1 MAIQAPTYSSCRNPS
16 GTAQVRLFPPALCHL
31 LANAVDVQTDRF
43 IFHNVEYSTYVDDCT
58 HLKKFRECEKRCVHI
73 KKSLV
78 DSKYE
83 QKHTPPGDEKMQ
95 NSKPSRRLRFIGTDL
110 RPLSKFQLQVK
121 RELDTLK
128 NIGIT
133 VPPRAYNLITD
144 PSNEEMFDGSMSRS
158 ETADMLIQLATI

>member
-1 MAIQAPTYSSCRNPS
+1 MIVHT
-16 GTAQVRLFPPALCHL
+16 
-31 LANAVDVQTDRF
+31 
-43 IFHNVEYSTYVDDCT
+43 
-58 HLKKFRECEKRCVHI
+58 KKFRDRENSCVQV

-83 QKHTPPGDEKMQ
+83 QKHTLTRRTKMQ

-121 RELDTLK
+121 RELDALK
-128 NIGIT
+128 SIGIS
-133 VPPRAYNLITD
+133 VPPRAYNLIVD

-158 ETADMLIQLATI
+158 ETADMLIQLTTI